1 MKKEMGRKVLRPN
14 YDEVAEWLY
23 ENMPPEIKGKVLQI
37 LLSFDPPEVNV
48 QKILGVDSLEEA
60 ILKLSRVKEQQK
72 EENKNTER

>member
-48 QKILGVDSLEEA
+48 QKILGVDSLEEMV
-60 ILKLSRVKEQQK
+60 LKLAKTVVVK
-72 EENKNTER
+72 